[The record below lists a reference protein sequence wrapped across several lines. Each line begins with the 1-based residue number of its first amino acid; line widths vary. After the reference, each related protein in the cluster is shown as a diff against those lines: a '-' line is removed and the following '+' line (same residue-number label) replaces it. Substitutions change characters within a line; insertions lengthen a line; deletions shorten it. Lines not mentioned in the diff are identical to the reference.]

1 MATRSGSAI
10 WAGWAAPQTCRP
22 LTVRRRKLPRPPCYL
37 STTTFP
43 PCPGNCTS
51 TSHKNGA
58 LPAAATEAETEG
70 EVLLESPGHFRI
82 YKCGKMDR
90 LNEPTVS
97 PAGLDEATG
106 VTSRDVVLDAD
117 TGVSVR
123 LYLPKLRQP
132 SEKLPVLVYFHGGAF
147 LIGSA
152 DDATYHSYVNSLA
165 AAAGVLVVS
174 ADYRLAPEHP
184 LPAAYDD
191 CWAALQWAVAPSTQ
205 DEWISGHGD
214 TARLFLAGDSAGANI
229 VHEMLVRAA
238 VNSHPRMEGVVL
250 LHPWFSGSEAIEG
263 EPPAVPMFNG
273 MIWSYTCPGAVGGA
287 DDPRINPLAP
297 GASSLELLACER
309 MLVCAAEKC
318 KHRSHTH
325 TREYSEDSSFCVANT
340 CNFSA
345 FLLLLLFCYRR
356 ETRPLTARGNS
367 HAEPQRSRHPTI
379 QLVRGVDYF

>member
-132 SEKLPVLVYFHGGAF
+132 SEKLPRERGDRGGAS
-147 LIGSA
+147 GGA
-152 DDATYHSYVNSLA
+152 HVQRDDLVVHVPGGGGRRGRPEDQPAGARRVVAGA
-165 AAAGVLVVS
+165 ASVREDAGV
-174 ADYRLAPEHP
+174 R
-184 LPAAYDD
+184 
-191 CWAALQWAVAPSTQ
+191 
-205 DEWISGHGD
+205 G
-214 TARLFLAGDSAGANI
+214 
-229 VHEMLVRAA
+229 
-238 VNSHPRMEGVVL
+238 
-250 LHPWFSGSEAIEG
+250 G
-263 EPPAVPMFNG
+263 EV
-273 MIWSYTCPGAVGGA
+273 
-287 DDPRINPLAP
+287 
-297 GASSLELLACER
+297 
-309 MLVCAAEKC
+309 
-318 KHRSHTH
+318 
-325 TREYSEDSSFCVANT
+325 
-340 CNFSA
+340 
-345 FLLLLLFCYRR
+345 R

>member
-10 WAGWAAPQTCRP
+10 SAGWAAPQPCRP
-22 LTVRRRKLPRPPCYL
+22 LTVRRRNLPRPPCYL
-37 STTTFP
+37 STTFP
-43 PCPGNCTS
+43 PCPGVCTS
-51 TSHKNGA
+51 TSRKNGA

-123 LYLPKLRQP
+123 LYLPKLRDP

-152 DDATYHSYVNSLA
+152 DDAT
-165 AAAGVLVVS
+165 
-174 ADYRLAPEHP
+174 
-184 LPAAYDD
+184 
-191 CWAALQWAVAPSTQ
+191 
-205 DEWISGHGD
+205 
-214 TARLFLAGDSAGANI
+214 
-229 VHEMLVRAA
+229 
-238 VNSHPRMEGVVL
+238 
-250 LHPWFSGSEAIEG
+250 GSEAIEG

-273 MIWSYTCPGAVGGA
+273 MIWSYTCPGTVGRA
-287 DDPRINPLAP
+287 DDPRINPLAL

-309 MLVCAAEKC
+309 MLVCAAEKDVLARRIRAYYDGVAAGAC
-318 KHRSHTH
+318 QAPGAAAWF
-325 TREYSEDSSFCVANT
+325 ESEGEDHDFFLGKTDCESAKQLLDRVA
-340 CNFSA
+340 A
-345 FLLLLLFCYRR
+345 FI
-356 ETRPLTARGNS
+356 
-367 HAEPQRSRHPTI
+367 AE
-379 QLVRGVDYF
+379 G

>member
-1 MATRSGSAI
+1 MATRSAAAVWAGS
-10 WAGWAAPQTCRP
+10 GWAAPQPCRP
-22 LTVRRRKLPRPPCYL
+22 LTVRRRKLPRLPCYL
-37 STTTFP
+37 STTFP
-43 PCPGNCTS
+43 PCPGICTS
-51 TSHKNGA
+51 SSHKNRA
-58 LPAAATEAETEG
+58 LPAAATEAETED

-123 LYLPKLRQP
+123 LYLPKLREP

-152 DDATYHSYVNSLA
+152 DDATYHSYVNALS

-184 LPAAYDD
+184 LPTAYDD
-191 CWAALQWAVAPSTQ
+191 CWAALQWTVAPSMQ
-205 DEWISGHGD
+205 DEWIARHGD

-238 VNSHPRMEGVVL
+238 AASGPRMEGAVL

-297 GASSLELLACER
+297 GASSLEKLACER
-309 MLVCAAEKC
+309 MLVCAAEKDVLARRIRAYYEGVAAGAC
-318 KHRSHTH
+318 RAPGAAAWF
-325 TREYSEDSSFCVANT
+325 ESEGEDHDFFLGKTDCERAKQLLDRVA
-340 CNFSA
+340 A
-345 FLLLLLFCYRR
+345 FI
-356 ETRPLTARGNS
+356 
-367 HAEPQRSRHPTI
+367 AE
-379 QLVRGVDYF
+379 G